1 MYVCEQRVCVCAVYV
16 YVLYITPLP
25 AQLLY
30 HMTDGV
36 ALCHQAITECVQ
48 SEHVTRHQAM
58 SLFKRNTELLNEVK
72 LGTD

>member
-1 MYVCEQRVCVCAVYV
+1 
-16 YVLYITPLP
+16 
-25 AQLLY
+25 
-30 HMTDGV
+30 
-36 ALCHQAITECVQ
+36 VQ